1 MKKKKISF
9 NAVFD
14 IYGLRLV
21 TEKIDDCYRIFGAT
35 HNLFKPVP
43 GKFKDYIAIPKSN
56 GYQALHTV
64 LFGPNAIPIEVQI
77 RTKEMDQF
85 AESGIASHWQY
96 KTGGHSSAQAYA
108 RDWLQKIIEMKRNS
122 PNSLDLLENIKIDLF
137 PDEI

>member
-108 RDWLQKIIEMKRNS
+108 RDWLQK
-122 PNSLDLLENIKIDLF
+122 SLK
-137 PDEI
+137 